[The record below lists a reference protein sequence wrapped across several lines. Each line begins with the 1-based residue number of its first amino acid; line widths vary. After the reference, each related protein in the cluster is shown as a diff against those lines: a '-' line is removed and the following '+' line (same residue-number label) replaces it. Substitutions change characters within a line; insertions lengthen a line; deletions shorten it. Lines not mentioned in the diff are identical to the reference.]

1 MLLTECCANVLL
13 NEWRETED
21 IELWD
26 LLVPSIFPIWL
37 EAPPAAVNDLYR
49 LEPVMQIESLDEDI
63 FYESQNHT

>member
-37 EAPPAAVNDLYR
+37 EAPPAAVNDLYND
-49 LEPVMQIESLDEDI
+49 L
-63 FYESQNHT
+63 